1 MNDSP
6 VTVLAPL
13 PAPFRRLSR
22 RPWSL
27 TVPMLLLALAAGATA
42 PRLLRAGDA
51 PSRVVPSAF
60 VDSDP
65 KKPCL
70 VQIEEQGLS
79 REIPQ
84 LQAAV
89 HACMKGRFNRIK
101 AERPELFP
109 VEGKPQA
116 NRPK

>member
-6 VTVLAPL
+6 VIVLAPL

-27 TVPMLLLALAAGATA
+27 TVPMLLLAFAAGAGLPT
-42 PRLLRAGDA
+42 PLRAGEA
-51 PSRVVPSAF
+51 PSRVVPSPF
-60 VDSDP
+60 VDGDP
-65 KKPCL
+65 AKPCL
-70 VQIEEQGLS
+70 VQIEEQGLA
-79 REIPQ
+79 RETAQ

-89 HACMKGRFNRIK
+89 HACVKGRFSRLK
-101 AERPELFP
+101 AERPDLFP